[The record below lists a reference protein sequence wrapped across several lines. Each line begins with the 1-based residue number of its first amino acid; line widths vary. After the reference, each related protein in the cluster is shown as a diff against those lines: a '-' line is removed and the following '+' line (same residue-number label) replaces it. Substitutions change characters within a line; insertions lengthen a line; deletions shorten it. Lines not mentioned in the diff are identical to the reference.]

1 MKRGLRLFQQMDAI
15 NFNIGR
21 FMLMRINLA
30 ADFNLILRRNRQ
42 SPPFLGGN
50 LILNISAAVLK

>member
-1 MKRGLRLFQQMDAI
+1 MKRGLRLFQQVNSF

-30 ADFNLILRRNRQ
+30 ADLNLILRRNRQ
-42 SPPFLGGN
+42 STPFLGVN
-50 LILNISAAVLK
+50 FNLNISAAVLK